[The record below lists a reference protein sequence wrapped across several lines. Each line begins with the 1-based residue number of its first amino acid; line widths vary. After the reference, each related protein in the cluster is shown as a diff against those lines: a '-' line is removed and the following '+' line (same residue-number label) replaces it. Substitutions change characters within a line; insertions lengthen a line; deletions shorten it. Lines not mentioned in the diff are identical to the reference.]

1 MGFRV
6 QTGGAVFNLLHGS
19 QIHYWISGVQMQR
32 RKLYK
37 SNQDSTTPHKGNNSS
52 DSIDQRKQYLQDI
65 ATENKPYVH

>member
-19 QIHYWISGVQMQR
+19 QIHYWISGVQMQK

-37 SNQDSTTPHKGNNSS
+37 SYQDSTTPHKR
-52 DSIDQRKQYLQDI
+52 Q
-65 ATENKPYVH
+65 

>member
-19 QIHYWISGVQMQR
+19 QIHYWISGVQMQK

-37 SNQDSTTPHKGNNSS
+37 SYQTVQPHTKA
-52 DSIDQRKQYLQDI
+52 IIQVI
-65 ATENKPYVH
+65 V